1 MMSPLPLVVG
11 VESIGHQSADGLAAC
26 RDIRLAS
33 APLVNALQKR
43 SGGDEQELLRV
54 RVLVELS
61 RHAARALN
69 RCGFHFLTPSPLLT
83 R

>member
-1 MMSPLPLVVG
+1 MKSALPLVV
-11 VESIGHQSADGLAAC
+11 VIERLPHQSAHGLAA
-26 RDIRLAS
+26 IGNVGLLTS
-33 APLVNALQKR
+33 PLVNALER
-43 SGGDEQELLRV
+43 GRGDDEQELLRV

-69 RCGFHFLTPSPLLT
+69 RCGFHFLTPSPSLT